1 MELYHLKTFVTVA
14 EEQHLTRAAERL
26 FSSQPAISAHIKA
39 LEEELR
45 LTLFE
50 RTPGHAAHPRASNCS
65 SARATL
71 AAAGDFV
78 LHARQMQGE
87 LMGSV
92 RIGLNSDAAFL
103 RLIELQ
109 AGLRAHHPRLEI
121 EFLAGAS
128 GTNLPALRVGK
139 LDAAFISGECDDP
152 LLESRVLCEEELVVA
167 APEACASASPPATSP
182 RWPAFLG
189 LYLARLRPFPVM
201 RSLFEAHCCEPSKT
215 LLANQEDALRAMV
228 GAGVGLASCAARTSS
243 RPARRPRSTPCRWRC
258 PRSAC
263 VSPICASVPMTRWC
277 AHWWRNCLT
286 CGRWRRGPAAGGL
299 KAPL

>member
-1 MELYHLKTFVTVA
+1 M
-14 EEQHLTRAAERL
+14 RP
-26 FSSQPAISAHIKA
+26 S
-39 LEEELR
+39 
-45 LTLFE
+45 
-50 RTPGHAAHPRASNCS
+50 
-65 SARATL
+65 
-71 AAAGDFV
+71 
-78 LHARQMQGE
+78 
-87 LMGSV
+87 
-92 RIGLNSDAAFL
+92 L

-128 GTNLPALRVGK
+128 GTNLPRCGRQARRGLHQRRMRRP
-139 LDAAFISGECDDP
+139 AAGISGAVRGGTGGGGARKP
-152 LLESRVLCEEELVVA
+152 ARAHHLLRHPRAGRPSWVY
-167 APEACASASPPATSP
+167 TSP
-182 RWPAFLG
+182 DCAHFR
-189 LYLARLRPFPVM
+189 VM

-286 CGRWRRGPAAGGL
+286 CGRWRRRPSSRRSEGPPCSSTPASATQ
-299 KAPL
+299 AV

>member
-26 FSSQPAISAHIKA
+26 FTSQPAISAHIKA

-50 RTPGHAAHPRASNCS
+50 RTPKGMQLTPAGEQLLERARHA
-65 SARATL
+65 L

-167 APEACASASPPATSP
+167 APESLRERITSCDIPALAGLPWVYTSP
-182 RWPAFLG
+182 DCAHFR
-189 LYLARLRPFPVM
+189 VM

-228 GAGVGLASCAARTSS
+228 GAGVGLGIM
-243 RPARRPRSTPCRWRC
+243 RRSDVE
-258 PRSAC
+258 SAGPQAQIYALPLALPT
-263 VSPICASVPMTRWC
+263 VSLRFAYLRKRANDPLVRALVAELSDVS
-277 AHWWRNCLT
+277 AL
-286 CGRWRRGPAAGGL
+286 
-299 KAPL
+299 APEAQQQAV